1 MAKLN
6 KVLFS
11 LLGTLTISAIDN
23 PISNRKPVFNSDI
36 ALSCFS
42 SEENY
47 ALPVTITE
55 FSSILYKL
63 VFSIYNASNNAKVYT
78 KTYIGSKIGTHL
90 PVKFNIDIPIKNRLK
105 TDGLKL
111 EFIHSL
117 DKEYEN
123 ESAIIYPYQKQ
134 NINITAYR
142 KEPLV
147 CRGNY
152 LLIKDYKTYS
162 DETFDFTNLN
172 DYLSVSTNNKLDL
185 SNIVFKYI
193 AGSEFQTGDI
203 TLNIKDYNNVFPN
216 LVKKDGVISLKMK
229 YRQIEDEIYLE
240 LDEELYV
247 NSITLDMSNNQMAN
261 CVVTDSFYIPSN
273 KEDDFLGD
281 EIYISMQNC
290 GFSLN
295 NFMIPFNFYFSKKYV
310 GECYESDYCIHGGI
324 KEWFI

>member
-1 MAKLN
+1 MKLN
-6 KVLFS
+6 KILFA

-23 PISNRKPVFNSDI
+23 PFSDRIPVFNSDI

-47 ALPVTITE
+47 VLPVTITE
-55 FSSILYKL
+55 YSSSKYKL
-63 VFSIYNASNNAKVYT
+63 VFSIYNATTDAKVYT
-78 KTYIGSKIGTHL
+78 RTYKSSEIGTHL
-90 PVKFNIDIPIKNRLK
+90 PINFNIDLPIKNRLK
-105 TDGLKL
+105 ADGLKL

-142 KEPLV
+142 KEPLI
-147 CRGNY
+147 CHGNY
-152 LLIKDYKTYS
+152 LLIKDYKVFS

-185 SNIVFKYI
+185 SSIVFKYLS
-193 AGSEFQTGDI
+193 GSEFQAENI
-203 TLNIKDYNNVFPN
+203 TLNIRDYNNVFPN
-216 LVKKDGVISLKMK
+216 LKKNNNIISLKMK
-229 YRQIEDEIYLE
+229 YHQIEDEVYLE

-247 NSITLDMSNNQMAN
+247 NSTSLDMSNNPMAN
-261 CVVTDSFYIPSN
+261 YVVTDSFFIPAN
-273 KEDDFLGD
+273 KEDEFLGD
-281 EIYISMQNC
+281 ELYISMQNC

-295 NFMIPFNFYFSKKYV
+295 DYMLPFNFYFSKKYV

-324 KEWFI
+324 KE